1 MKIKDIVLDERPRE
15 KMLTYGTGE
24 LSIEELLAILI
35 NSGTK
40 EMSAIDV
47 ATKITEKAKCTRGL
61 ADLTFED
68 LLSIKGIGVAK
79 ATRIYSALEI
89 SRRISKSSG
98 IKKFDANSPSAVADV
113 FMEELRYL
121 KKEVVKLLVL
131 DTKGKIIGDVLLS
144 EGNLNS
150 SILHPR
156 EIFKEAVV
164 RSANKIILIHNHPS
178 GNTTPSKEDIEITRR
193 VREAGEI
200 IGIELLDHIIIGD
213 GEYLSLREKGYI

>member
-1 MKIKDIVLDERPRE
+1 MKIKDIVSNERPRE
-15 KMLTYGTGE
+15 KMLTYGSNQ

-35 NSGTK
+35 NSGTR
-40 EMSAIDV
+40 EMSAIEV
-47 ATKITEKAKCTRGL
+47 ATKITEKAKSTRGL
-61 ADLTFED
+61 ADLTLED
-68 LLSIKGIGVAK
+68 LISIKGVGIAK

-89 SRRISKSSG
+89 SRRVSKAVG
-98 IKKFDANSPSAVADV
+98 VQKFDATSPSAVADV

-121 KKEVVKLLVL
+121 KKEVVKLLIL

-156 EIFKEAVV
+156 EIFKEAIV

-178 GNTTPSKEDIEITRR
+178 GNTSPSKEDIDITKK
-193 VREAGEI
+193 VKVAGEF

-213 GEYLSLREKGYI
+213 GEYLSLKEKGYI